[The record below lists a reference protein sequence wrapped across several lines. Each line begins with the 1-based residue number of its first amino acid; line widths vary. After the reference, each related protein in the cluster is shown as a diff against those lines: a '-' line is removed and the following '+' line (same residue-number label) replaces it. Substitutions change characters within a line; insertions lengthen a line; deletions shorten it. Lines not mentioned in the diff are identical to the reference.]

1 MVTSGTSFFTGLDII
16 STPNND
22 QMKIHMKK
30 TIQQLSLC
38 LLISLSAINSNHLF
52 AEEAIHEAPMPA
64 QEDRNGGFLKLGYGY
79 KIEVSPYESEVNH
92 FSMFLNGRYQWH
104 GLFVEA
110 SYGANERNEGLSI
123 GYNFYNTADWNF
135 DVSTINAHGEIN
147 VEIIDTGKTLS
158 QHFDNTDMIGLRAT
172 GNFDQTTIQFML
184 APYAMSSDYD
194 DALYASMWLGRSW
207 QVKNWELHGSIGLEY
222 RSQEM
227 LDHYYG
233 ISAEE
238 ATEHFG
244 PYEADAGIDVTAQIS
259 ASYPISA
266 NILFESYFKYTD
278 FASSI
283 SNSPVMKF
291 AGSFGD
297 RAEERTEVGV
307 LVSYVF

>member
-1 MVTSGTSFFTGLDII
+1 
-16 STPNND
+16 
-22 QMKIHMKK
+22 MKK
-30 TIQQLSLC
+30 TLQHLPLSLLIC
-38 LLISLSAINSNHLF
+38 LSVMNSTHLF
-52 AEEAIHEAPMPA
+52 AEEVAA
-64 QEDRNGGFLKLGYGY
+64 QEKVITEESLNGGFLKLGYGY
-79 KIEVSPYESEVNH
+79 KVEISPYASEVNK
-92 FSMFLNGRYQWH
+92 FSMFLNGRYQWN

-110 SYGANERNEGLSI
+110 FYGANERNEGLSI
-123 GYNFYNTADWNF
+123 GYNFYNTDNWNF

-147 VEIIDTGKTLS
+147 VDIVDTGKTLS
-158 QHFDNTDMIGLRAT
+158 QHYDNTDMIGLRAT
-172 GNFDQTTIQFML
+172 GNFEQATIQFML
-184 APYAMSSDYD
+184 APYAIDSDFD
-194 DALYASMWLGRSW
+194 DAIYASMWLGKSW
-207 QVKNWELHGSIGLEY
+207 QVKNWQLNGSIGLEY

-244 PYEADAGIDVTAQIS
+244 PYEADAGIDVTVQIS
-259 ASYPISA
+259 ASYPIST

-283 SNSPVMKF
+283 SDSPVMQF

-297 RAEERTEVGV
+297 RAKERTEVGV

>member
-1 MVTSGTSFFTGLDII
+1 
-16 STPNND
+16 
-22 QMKIHMKK
+22 MKK
-30 TIQQLSLC
+30 ILQHFSLN
-38 LLISLSAINSNHLF
+38 LLIGLSTISSAQLYADELIN
-52 AEEAIHEAPMPA
+52 EAPEQA

-79 KIEVSPYESEVNH
+79 KFEESPYENEVNH
-92 FSMFLNGRYQWH
+92 FSMFLNGRYQWN

-123 GYNFYNTADWNF
+123 GYNFYNTDNWDF
-135 DVSTINAHGEIN
+135 DVSTINAHGEIHA
-147 VEIIDTGKTLS
+147 EIRDQEKILS

-172 GNFDQTTIQFML
+172 GNFDQTTVQFML
-184 APYAMSSDYD
+184 APYAIDSDYD
-194 DALYASMWLGRSW
+194 DAIYASMWLGRSW

-297 RAEERTEVGV
+297 RAEERTEVGI